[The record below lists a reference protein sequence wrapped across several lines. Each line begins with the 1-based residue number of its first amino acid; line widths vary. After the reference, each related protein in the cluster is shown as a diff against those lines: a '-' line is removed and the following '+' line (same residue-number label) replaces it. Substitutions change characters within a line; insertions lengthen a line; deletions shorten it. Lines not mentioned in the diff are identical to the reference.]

1 MRKVLVRLKD
11 FFREHFPDLMINQYA
26 KEYISI
32 SNAKSSIYVGTV
44 VSALEIWMLIT
55 AITGTISTDGYMG
68 GDWIFQ
74 HVASYITLLITAIAM
89 LVYAILYLRGKIKSQ
104 KIGTGIRLF
113 FTAVALTFGIFISYT
128 SYDASGKVFAFV
140 TMEIFCFGLFVWHPA
155 NLFFHYYAHVR
166 RLPLFAK

>member
-55 AITGTISTDGYMG
+55 AITGTISTDG
-68 GDWIFQ
+68 
-74 HVASYITLLITAIAM
+74 
-89 LVYAILYLRGKIKSQ
+89 
-104 KIGTGIRLF
+104 
-113 FTAVALTFGIFISYT
+113 ALTFGKNKQAPAKKFI
-128 SYDASGKVFAFV
+128 G
-140 TMEIFCFGLFVWHPA
+140 
-155 NLFFHYYAHVR
+155 R
-166 RLPLFAK
+166 